1 MGIPD
6 RDVSCLQWD
15 FDRVCPFSLSPHQ
28 TDTYTRSGQR
38 RCDLSGSLLLIKKP
52 RPHRRQLK
60 FSLQYHTILCGLTMF
75 IGCLSSLPNALLL
88 AALTLILI
96 VLADTSY
103 DDVGLASL
111 QRSRRLCTVEFSD
124 LTTSFTHMLVFCE
137 RVFE

>member
-1 MGIPD
+1 
-6 RDVSCLQWD
+6 
-15 FDRVCPFSLSPHQ
+15 
-28 TDTYTRSGQR
+28 
-38 RCDLSGSLLLIKKP
+38 
-52 RPHRRQLK
+52 
-60 FSLQYHTILCGLTMF
+60 MF

>member
-1 MGIPD
+1 
-6 RDVSCLQWD
+6 
-15 FDRVCPFSLSPHQ
+15 
-28 TDTYTRSGQR
+28 
-38 RCDLSGSLLLIKKP
+38 
-52 RPHRRQLK
+52 
-60 FSLQYHTILCGLTMF
+60 MF

-111 QRSRRLCTVEFSD
+111 RRSRRLYTVEFSD
-124 LTTSFTHMLVFCE
+124 LTTSSTHMLIFCE